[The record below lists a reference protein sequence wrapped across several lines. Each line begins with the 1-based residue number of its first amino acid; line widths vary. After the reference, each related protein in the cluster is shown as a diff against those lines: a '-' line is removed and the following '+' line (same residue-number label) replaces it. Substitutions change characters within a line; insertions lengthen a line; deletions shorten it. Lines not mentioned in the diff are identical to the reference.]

1 MPRNAKLLWFLACA
15 LTLELPAMADTGQA
29 FHRDLDFFF
38 EQIDSGYAALGTK
51 REGGLE
57 LDAFR
62 RQTFAELANVEST
75 ANFHRLLQRTIATFH
90 DSHFYSH
97 VAEDR
102 VSYLGF
108 ESDFAQGRV
117 VVTSIASR
125 LPAARLLR
133 VGDEI
138 VSFNG
143 KPVADELSTIAAYI
157 GKSSPTAVQRYAAMM
172 LGRRYGKVLPLK
184 KGIAHLVVERA
195 GEPDVEIE
203 LTWQQSTTKEIPHPY
218 HDKWRSPIGV
228 PDGVSEIDAPSTA
241 YVAMMKT
248 GTRVGFLRIPDF
260 MVDGQTYKQQ
270 LDSYAKALDNLE
282 QQSDVLIL
290 DITFNDGGNV
300 EYGATILALLMDD
313 EFPSYRYRF
322 LATAAEL
329 EVWSKI
335 SSNESI
341 SAVERRQVR
350 GVADAIRGAMLQE
363 ERLTKSVAFVGDHQ
377 TGHGRYTKPIL
388 LLVNEFTA
396 SAADIFA
403 VYMRDTGRATLVG
416 QSTMGAGSKSRRL
429 VLPESGIEV
438 RMPRVL
444 FCRPDGAVIENVGA
458 SPHVR
463 YDIQIE
469 DLISDYSKLR
479 QFAFRSAKSLV
490 DREKDSP

>member
-1 MPRNAKLLWFLACA
+1 MTRTAKLFWFLAC
-15 LTLELPAMADTGQA
+15 TLILGSPAIADTRQA

-38 EQIDSGYAALGTK
+38 EQIDRGYVALATK
-51 REGGLE
+51 RESGLE
-57 LDAFR
+57 LDALR

-75 ANFHRLLQRTIATFH
+75 ADFHRLLQRTIAKFH
-90 DSHFYSH
+90 DSHFYTH
-97 VAEDR
+97 VAEKR

-117 VVTSIASR
+117 VVTSIAR
-125 LPAARLLR
+125 ELPAARSLR
-133 VGDEI
+133 VGDQI

-143 KPVADELSTIAAYI
+143 RPVADELSTIAAYI

-172 LGRRYGKVLPLK
+172 LGRRYGKVLPLEN
-184 KGIAHLVVERA
+184 GVAHLVVERA
-195 GEPDVEIE
+195 GEADVQAE
-203 LTWQQSTTKEIPHPY
+203 LTWEQRTTKEIPHPY
-218 HDKWRSPIGV
+218 HDKWHSPIGV
-228 PDGVSEIDAPSTA
+228 PDGAVELDAPSTA
-241 YVAMMKT
+241 YVATMAT
-248 GTRVGFLRIPDF
+248 GRRVGFLRIPNF

-270 LDSYAKALDNLE
+270 LESYAKALDDLQ

-300 EYGATILALLMDD
+300 EYGAAILALLMDD

-322 LATAAEL
+322 LASAAEL
-329 EVWSKI
+329 EVWSTI
-335 SSNESI
+335 SSNKSI
-341 SAVERRQVR
+341 SAAERDQVR
-350 GVADAIRGAMLQE
+350 GVADAIRGAMRHE
-363 ERLTKSVAFVGDHQ
+363 VRLTKSVSFVGERQ

-388 LLVNEFTA
+388 LLTNEFTA

-403 VYMRDTGRATLVG
+403 VYMQDTGRATLVG
-416 QSTMGAGSKSRRL
+416 QSTMGAGSKARRL
-429 VLPESGIEV
+429 TLPESGIQV

-458 SPHVR
+458 SPHAR

-479 QFAFRSAKSLV
+479 EFALRTAESLV
-490 DREKDSP
+490 DEEKRSP